1 MTQYKNKFAEHKNIA
16 DKTKDFVTARKNGG
30 FAVGADGKPVPLTDV
45 KFENVELICGL
56 WRIQESFPHTTQ
68 KVRDIEV
75 VLAEKLSHTERIPFE
90 YWRAYRIGENCYGRY
105 LFAKPDVIVA
115 KYETDNVTYWGYGN
129 TIEQARAFLGIKLF
143 DEHMDLIH
151 AVACHNARKS
161 QKK

>member
-1 MTQYKNKFAEHKNIA
+1 MSLYKNKFAEHKNIA

-45 KFENVELICGL
+45 KFENVEFICGL

-115 KYETDNVTYWGYGN
+115 KYETDNGTYWGYGN

-151 AVACHNARKS
+151 AAACRNARNN